1 MQKQPKRDDSFQ
13 ATTELIEALQPYG
26 SAINHPAGKVLFKR
40 GQQAQ
45 GIFLLKTG
53 SARLTI
59 PGALDRSVGPG
70 AVLGV
75 PGTLSKGVYSLSA
88 ELLEESR
95 VHFVPAERVVALLTE
110 HPEIGYQLVQ
120 VLSREI
126 QSLRERIVHWSGK
139 EALP

>member
-1 MQKQPKRDDSFQ
+1 MQEQLKRDDSFQ

-26 SAINHPAGKVLFKR
+26 SVLSHPARKVLFKR
-40 GQQAQ
+40 GQQSH
-45 GIFLLKTG
+45 GIFLLETG
-53 SARLTI
+53 AAKLAI
-59 PGALDRSVGPG
+59 PGAVDRSVGPG
-70 AVLGV
+70 SLLGV
-75 PGTLSKGVYSLSA
+75 PGTLSKGVYSLTA

-95 VHFVPAERVVALLTE
+95 VLFVPAERVTALLTD

-139 EALP
+139 QVLP